1 MADAEAASKRAIAI
15 GYETIPGQKRP
26 RLIATLRRMGYAAKR
41 RRPAAYTDLE
51 CVATSLNVLFN
62 YNTTPYTDH
71 QEWHRD
77 PLIVNGT
84 MTATRTA

>member
-26 RLIATLRRMGYAAKR
+26 RLIATLRRMGYAARR

-51 CVATSLNVLFN
+51 RVATSLN
-62 YNTTPYTDH
+62 TDH